1 MPKITQIQA
10 QDKNKNRRNVFV
22 DGSYEFSC
30 DIEIIVK
37 YKLKEGLEIDRT
49 KLLEV
54 IDQSKEEFAF
64 RLALNYL
71 SFKSRT
77 SFEISA
83 YLLKKEYEEK
93 IVEKVIGKLKYYQ
106 YVDDNQYVLNY
117 IKAAIT
123 EGKKG
128 KDRVQSD
135 LINKKISQDII
146 EYHMHL
152 FSYETNLQIAKE
164 LSNKY
169 FKQNAHL
176 PFNQIKNK
184 LSQFLMRKGFNW
196 EIINTCLNTLEQ
208 DAEVQSHIDSNREL
222 YLKEAIKLGSKYF
235 SKYKTKETNPY
246 LLERKVK
253 VHLYQKG
260 YDKDIINLAFAD
272 IIENS

>member
-10 QDKNKNRRNVFV
+10 QNKNKDRRNVFV

-30 DIEIIVK
+30 DMEIILK

-49 KLLEV
+49 KLLQV

-77 SFEISA
+77 SFEIYT

-93 IVEKVIGKLKYYQ
+93 IIEKVIEKLKYYR

-117 IKAAIT
+117 IKTALA

-135 LINKKISQDII
+135 LINKKIPQDMI
-146 EYHMHL
+146 ESHMHL
-152 FSYETNLQIAKE
+152 FSCETNLEIAKE

-176 PFNQIKNK
+176 PFNQFKNK

-196 EIINTCLNTLEQ
+196 EIINTCLNILEQ
-208 DAEVQSHIDSNREL
+208 DSEVQSHIDSNKEL
-222 YLKEAIKLGSKYF
+222 YVKEAIKLGNKYF
-235 SKYKTKETNPY
+235 VKYKAKETNPY
-246 LLERKVK
+246 LVEHKVK
-253 VHLYQKG
+253 SHLYQKG
-260 YDKDIINLAFAD
+260 YDNVVK
-272 IIENS
+272 